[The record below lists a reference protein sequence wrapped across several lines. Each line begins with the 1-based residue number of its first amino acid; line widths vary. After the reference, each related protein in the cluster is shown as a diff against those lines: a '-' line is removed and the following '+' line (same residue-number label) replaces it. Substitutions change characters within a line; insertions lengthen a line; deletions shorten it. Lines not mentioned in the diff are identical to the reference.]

1 MLRVRREENGF
12 DRNTRAFEIARQFQ
26 RAARAVVREAQELD
40 EFVSYNGMTE
50 RTLEVLLMRRLP
62 RNLLRRGVVA
72 NQVRND
78 RGGVADITI
87 SSDREFRGGMVI
99 ELKVDDRPN
108 PTGRGEQ
115 QLKSYMIPKNGREYY
130 YKYGIL
136 LVFPKETPDVNG
148 VRAWYYQYH

>member
-1 MLRVRREENGF
+1 
-12 DRNTRAFEIARQFQ
+12 
-26 RAARAVVREAQELD
+26 
-40 EFVSYNGMTE
+40 
-50 RTLEVLLMRRLP
+50 MRRLP

-108 PTGRGEQ
+108 PHPVE
-115 QLKSYMIPKNGREYY
+115 
-130 YKYGIL
+130 
-136 LVFPKETPDVNG
+136 VNNN
-148 VRAWYYQYH
+148 

>member
-50 RTLEVLLMRRLP
+50 RTLEVLLLRRLP

-87 SSDREFRGGMVI
+87 SSDRGFRGGMVI
-99 ELKVDDRPN
+99 ELKVNDRPN
-108 PTGRGEQ
+108 PTGRGEE
-115 QLKSYMIPKNGREYY
+115 QLKSYMIPSHARRPR

-136 LVFPKETPDVNG
+136 LVFPKRAPDVNR